1 MYILPFD
8 FNIQFS
14 SKVAT
19 AFECRDYIKRKKVTY
34 YMSFFDKS
42 VSNMY
47 IQIDD
52 ERKRR
57 RKPPKLDWRYYHG
70 RPCRNV
76 SQIEHI
82 KCMLC
87 IYVWWPDA
95 VRSSYSLSFSSFSL
109 LLFAFPSAYLIL
121 LLVVSFSF
129 VQQESII
136 SPGSKHRRKQRSDN
150 WDNGSP

>member
-42 VSNMY
+42 VSNVY

-57 RKPPKLDWRYYHG
+57 RKPPKLDWRFE
-70 RPCRNV
+70 P
-76 SQIEHI
+76 
-82 KCMLC
+82 
-87 IYVWWPDA
+87 
-95 VRSSYSLSFSSFSL
+95 
-109 LLFAFPSAYLIL
+109 
-121 LLVVSFSF
+121 
-129 VQQESII
+129 
-136 SPGSKHRRKQRSDN
+136 KQPWETKGN
-150 WDNGSP
+150 M